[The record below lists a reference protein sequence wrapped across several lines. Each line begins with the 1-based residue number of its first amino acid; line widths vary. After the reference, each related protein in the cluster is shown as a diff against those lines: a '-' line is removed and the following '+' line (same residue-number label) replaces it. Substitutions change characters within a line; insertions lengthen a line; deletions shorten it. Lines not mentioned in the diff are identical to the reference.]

1 VAQAVAEPVKLM
13 LAAAPQQAGAPRILT
28 IHLTPSDLGR
38 VEIRIERSDG
48 GPAKVELAA
57 ERPETLQR
65 LIHDQPQL
73 QQALDQAGIPAAG
86 RTIQFSLSPDSNP
99 APTPNSTSLSGDTSS
114 NHGGQRSH
122 QGYPGAPSRTG
133 DDFEIPHT
141 LTSWARAGLDITA

>member
-1 VAQAVAEPVKLM
+1 M

-114 NHGGQRSH
+114 NHSGQRSH